1 MATPSNELK
10 SKMITGAAF
19 MEIVELQKSQN
30 EIFAKAIRED
40 RATQKGLVESS
51 KELKQQVQDNIASNN
66 TKLKSQDDKIEVIE
80 STISEVNTK
89 VDVLKDVVK
98 NLKESTG
105 VSIEDLK
112 SKVAALGD
120 LRTEVN
126 SLLSNA
132 KQELNKRVDDELGN
146 LKNNVIPEALSEL
159 KRKSESDIRKAQN
172 EIGNAVDAA
181 KSDVYNHYNELR
193 RDLWQKV
200 TTQDT
205 KIDSFEGKLEDITK
219 EISKNSS
226 KDSEIKTKVS
236 VIENTVQSLRQDLWE
251 KVSSQDDK
259 FTSTNNRLNE
269 IENKAVENSN
279 KDSELRG
286 KLEVYENQLNVLR
299 TENITLQGKNEE
311 LTNKL
316 AVLGGKMLQVIDN
329 LNELKGKVEAG
340 ADNKLSKSDIKEI
353 FEEIYG

>member
-1 MATPSNELK
+1 MGSEIKTKL
-10 SKMITGAAF
+10 ITGAAF
-19 MEIVELQKSQN
+19 VELVDHYKSQVSEIVTGLRKINEVNKVLDQKSNTITEQSNKNKETLENLTQN
-30 EIFAKAIRED
+30 LLDLDSKLGALKDNFRNYKEI
-40 RATQKGLVESS
+40 TGESLD
-51 KELKQQVQDNIASNN
+51 ELR
-66 TKLKSQDDKIEVIE
+66 
-80 STISEVNTK
+80 TK
-89 VDVLKDVVK
+89 VV
-98 NLKESTG
+98 
-105 VSIEDLK
+105 
-112 SKVAALGD
+112 ALGD
-120 LRTEVN
+120 LRAELNGV
-126 SLLSNA
+126 LSTA
-132 KQELNKRVDDELGN
+132 KQELNKRVDDELN
-146 LKNNVIPEALSEL
+146 NFKTNVIPEALSEL

-200 TTQDT
+200 NTQDT

-236 VIENTVQSLRQDLWE
+236 VLENTVQSLRQDLWE

-279 KDSELRG
+279 RDSELRG

-311 LTNKL
+311 LSNKL